1 MYRFFS
7 CFFCVFFYG
16 PRHAY
21 CDNGT
26 FAFKIP
32 MFEKEYSMKTVMCT
46 QELTL
51 PGRTNMLNLQCHL
64 IFDSL
69 GTLNLVTTGQNL
81 FSG

>member
-1 MYRFFS
+1 MHIVIMALS
-7 CFFCVFFYG
+7 LQ
-16 PRHAY
+16 
-21 CDNGT
+21 
-26 FAFKIP
+26 IP
-32 MFEKEYSMKTVMCT
+32 MFEKEYSMKTVMYT

-69 GTLNLVTTGQNL
+69 GTHNLVTTGHETAKSGYFFG